1 MRSNRPLKQLL
12 TISFFLA
19 TLFLTGC
26 SSLIEKDESKWTVKE
41 FYDHAKEAYN
51 SEQWETAIKYYEKLQ
66 SYFPYGKYAEQSYLE
81 LAYAYYK
88 YDEPESAKRELAEF
102 IRLYPKHRAIPY
114 ALYLKALAADSIN
127 KSWFDSWL
135 TDPAYRDMASTQDAY
150 QDYLALITRFPTSK
164 YAEASKKRIIILRN
178 RLARHE
184 YQVAEYYFKRKAYLA
199 AANRAEAVIKH
210 YPRSI
215 VNLDALEMMRD
226 SYQKLGMTTNAND
239 VQKVIDLNKNS
250 VPKDVTT
257 DATTNTEEQA
267 S

>member
-1 MRSNRPLKQLL
+1 MRCPKPLKL
-12 TISFFLA
+12 FLA
-19 TLFLTGC
+19 LFLLLSAFVLVGC

-41 FYDHAKEAYN
+41 FYDHAKEAYS

-135 TDPAYRDMASTQDAY
+135 TDPAYRDMASTKDAY
-150 QDYLALITRFPTSK
+150 NDYLSLVTRFPASK
-164 YAEASKKRIIILRN
+164 YAEASRKRLIILRN

-199 AANRAEAVIKH
+199 AANRAKEVIKH
-210 YPRSI
+210 YPRSV
-215 VNLDALEMMRD
+215 VNRDALELMRD
-226 SYQKLGMTTNAND
+226 SYQKLGMKGNAND
-239 VQKVIDLNKNS
+239 VQKVIEFNKTSDTKSITNS
-250 VPKDVTT
+250 IKP
-257 DATTNTEEQA
+257 
-267 S
+267 SS